1 MTIKTHLLSL
11 LFFLTAVMSFPLFV
25 SAQKA
30 DNSYKDMAVEVL
42 RYVNKHRTEMRL
54 KPLVMNNVISKI
66 ALEHSVNMGEKKVP
80 FGHQGM
86 DERVAR
92 ANKELKQHASAW
104 AENIASGQNT
114 AKGVV
119 EMWLKSQGH
128 RENIEGDYNLTGI
141 GIAKGKDGSL
151 YFTQIFIRKSP

>member
-1 MTIKTHLLSL
+1 MANKIFFKSI
-11 LFFLTAVMSFPLFV
+11 LFFVAIIAIGAQFV

-42 RYVNKHRTEMRL
+42 RYINKHRTEMRL

-66 ALEHSVNMGEKKVP
+66 ASEHSVNMGEKKVP

-86 DERVAR
+86 DDRVAR

-128 RENIEGDYNLTGI
+128 RENIEGDYNQTGI
-141 GIAKGKDGSL
+141 GIAKGSDGSL
-151 YFTQIFIRKSP
+151 YFTQIFIRKSK